1 MNKSEFRSIFDAWLD
16 ESLAREIP
24 PEVVAF
30 IFNLSEPW
38 CIDVVGCGSYD
49 EDDPDWGCDE
59 VWSPASQALDLP
71 ESAVGGDW
79 ESVLES
85 CKGMIADYL
94 ERECAGSAVLKR
106 SMAVA
111 VGFVDGEA
119 ELVWER

>member
-1 MNKSEFRSIFDAWLD
+1 MTADDFRPIFEAWLD

-24 PEVVAF
+24 AEVVSLVL
-30 IFNLSEPW
+30 NMYEPW
-38 CIDVVGCGSYD
+38 CIGLVGFGSYFAGD
-49 EDDPDWGCDE
+49 GDLGCDE
-59 VWSPASQALDLP
+59 GLYTSSRTLDLP

-85 CKGMIADYL
+85 CKGMIGGYL

-106 SMAVA
+106 SIAVA
-111 VGFVDGEA
+111 VGFVDGEL